1 MNVLSTLI
9 TTLAADAPAP
19 KKENV
24 EPSTPFFG
32 SEGYISW
39 WQLILIFVL
48 IGLVG
53 FFFYYRKKQQEE

>member
-9 TTLAADAPAP
+9 TTLAQTPQ
-19 KKENV
+19 KEDKA
-24 EPSTPFFG
+24 PSTPFFG
-32 SEGYISW
+32 EDGYLQW
-39 WQLILIFVL
+39 WQLVLLVVL